1 MALDGRLLSRA
12 MERLE
17 NDRRR
22 RESAETL
29 LRQKLYSLDPALAEL
44 DGEIQ
49 GTAAKAMEL
58 ALRSGED
65 PAKAMAG
72 LQERSLELQRSRAKR
87 IAALGYPEHCIDG
100 LPACTVCGDRGYVG
114 SKPCDCLMRLYREE
128 QRRELSKLLDLQGEQ
143 FSAFQLKYYSD
154 QPDPDTGLSP
164 RQHMQLV
171 ELACRRYAETFNG
184 GGSNLFLS
192 GGPGL
197 GKTFLSACIASVVS
211 EKGWSVVYETAVTLC
226 ARFEEA
232 RFGHRGDTEAADLD
246 VQRYLQCDLLIL
258 DDLGTEM
265 NTSFSVSVIYEVIN
279 SRLRSKKSTVIS
291 SNYSTQEITAR
302 YTPQIASRLAGE
314 YTNLRF
320 YGTDIRKLKSQE

>member
-12 MERLE
+12 MDRLE
-17 NDRRR
+17 NDRRK
-22 RESAETL
+22 RELAEML
-29 LRQKLYSLDPALAEL
+29 LRQKLYSMDPALEEL
-44 DGEIQ
+44 DGEIR
-49 GTAAKAMEL
+49 GAAAKAIEL
-58 ALRSGED
+58 ALRTGED
-65 PAKAMAG
+65 PTKAMDG
-72 LQERSLELQRSRAKR
+72 LRDSSLELQRQRAGR
-87 IAALGYPEHCIDG
+87 IAALVYPERCIDG
-100 LPACTVCGDRGYVG
+100 LPACERCGDRGYVG
-114 SKPCDCLMRLYREE
+114 SEPCECLLRLYREE
-128 QRRELSKLLDLQGEQ
+128 QRKELSKLLDLQGER
-143 FSAFQLKYYSD
+143 FSKFQLKYYDD
-154 QPDPDTGLSP
+154 QPDPETGLSP

-171 ELACRRYAETFNG
+171 ELACRRYAETFSG
-184 GGSNLFLS
+184 SGSNLFLS

-197 GKTFLSACIASVVS
+197 GKTFLSACIASTVS

-232 RFGHRGDTEAADLD
+232 RFGRRGDTEEAELD

-265 NTSFSVSVIYEVIN
+265 TTSFSVSVIYEVIN
-279 SRLRSKKSTVIS
+279 ARLRSKKSTVIS
-291 SNYSTQEITAR
+291 SNFSAKEISVR